1 MKTLEELDL
10 PEDVVKADEAFEMLR
25 FWIADQE
32 DAVPMLVGT
41 NGGNEPEMWGSILAD
56 ISRHCVR
63 AICAE
68 MPDIDE
74 SEARARIEASYIS
87 RLKDKDSTS
96 GSILSLGKSV
106 Q

>member
-1 MKTLEELDL
+1 MKEFNELEFPQGVIDAE
-10 PEDVVKADEAFEMLR
+10 VSFEMLR

-32 DAVPMLVGT
+32 DAVVLRVGT
-41 NGGNEPEMWGSILAD
+41 NREDEPAMWGSILAD

-68 MPDIDE
+68 WPELNPDE
-74 SEARARIEASYIS
+74 VRARMERSYID
-87 RLKDKDSTS
+87 RLSDLDGTS
-96 GSILSLGKSV
+96 GSLLGRE